1 MIFMGGRASLEA
13 KTPERS
19 APGAKGAGKLP
30 DGGVHFKPATT
41 RKVTLIQG
49 LRGSAAEFDPAPVGS
64 VIKNDRGG
72 GVTKHRSPPHRARSQ
87 DGGLEPP

>member
-13 KTPERS
+13 KTPKRS
-19 APGAKGAGKLP
+19 ATGAKGAGKLP
-30 DGGVHFKPATT
+30 DGDLHFKPPPT

-49 LRGSAAEFDPAPVGS
+49 LRGLAAEFDRAVVGS
-64 VIKNDRGG
+64 VINDGLGG
-72 GVTKHRSPPHRARSQ
+72 GVTKNRSLRTARSQ